1 MHVQLDARDRVEGK
15 RRRRRLAH
23 VVLRVVREGE
33 RKGSGQIGPNPSLSC
48 WAMPGPEPLF
58 CGCNRGGGGLPAAA
72 LASRRSSRRP
82 TARRPSPPPPSRR
95 RPTPRRPPRRGARGG
110 APRTRAQEA
119 RHQRREH
126 LRPPEQAAAAAAA
139 AEARCKGMQRACSDP
154 GQRAC
159 HAKQRMWMWLG
170 GGRGVSPPA
179 AARGAAWPPC
189 ASRRSIRR
197 SCRTRPNRARTARGG
212 GGGGRWRRHNQ
223 KGEAG
228 WLGEGQGES
237 RREHATMAADWEEVE
252 GDVKGGWEGGAI
264 SHLAVAV
271 RDEGEAGLV
280 VAAVVAK
287 DGLLDRRALPVG
299 SPRAQHPHLRIWAFA
314 WACVQEGAGAW
325 REHGSEAC
333 QRA

>member
-48 WAMPGPEPLF
+48 WAMPGPEPLS

-110 APRTRAQEA
+110 APRRRAEEA

-159 HAKQRMWMWLG
+159 HAKQRMWMGLG

-179 AARGAAWPPC
+179 AARGAAWPLC

-212 GGGGRWRRHNQ
+212 GGGGRWRRHNK

-237 RREHATMAADWEEVE
+237 RRGHATMAAGWWEVE
-252 GDVKGGWEGGAI
+252 GREGGEVQSATWQWRCATKAKQVWSSRPSLPKMASSI
-264 SHLAVAV
+264 GERSQSARHVHSTRTCGYGRSHGRACRRVLV
-271 RDEGEAGLV
+271 RGANMEA
-280 VAAVVAK
+280 
-287 DGLLDRRALPVG
+287 RRV
-299 SPRAQHPHLRIWAFA
+299 
-314 WACVQEGAGAW
+314 
-325 REHGSEAC
+325 REHDA
-333 QRA
+333 